1 MRPLKNVSRFQRDSK
16 PRKVKILTRGIH
28 VVFRGLKFKP
38 DAGIGQKG
46 AFFKSLITLLFALF
60 LFQGCA
66 TSEKR
71 TVDELKNISLGMHK
85 KEVLESLGQPTVARG
100 AIRNKYSQIIEV
112 WEYTLALPE
121 DESEGSIIS
130 KKVITVISDSASAL
144 GFKVKR
150 KDYWLYFYDDTLVR
164 WGEVGDWSEEIDNI
178 YESKFNKPDL

>member
-1 MRPLKNVSRFQRDSK
+1 
-16 PRKVKILTRGIH
+16 
-28 VVFRGLKFKP
+28 
-38 DAGIGQKG
+38 
-46 AFFKSLITLLFALF
+46 
-60 LFQGCA
+60 
-66 TSEKR
+66 
-71 TVDELKNISLGMHK
+71 MHK

-100 AIRNKYSQIIEV
+100 AIRNKYAQIIEV

-121 DESEGSIIS
+121 DESEGSIIG

-164 WGEVGDWSEEIDNI
+164 WGEVGDWGEEIDNI